1 MNESICITQNYNL
14 VASHAADKL
23 LCINAIMTSIVASNS
38 QPLWLAQVCDGQAA
52 CPNVSTQGLI
62 CCRTHAYFF
71 SSKLI
76 FCKHIRLAPLT
87 DLPTARACS
96 GKLSTSGRAR
106 LIAGYCF
113 SSCAWVHVCVAGVST
128 PLVPGCFCV
137 AGAALRAHGRTFA
150 WQVRHFD
157 SHNLFSLNSTHKNT
171 HKNSTHLI
179 STN

>member
-1 MNESICITQNYNL
+1 MPT
-14 VASHAADKL
+14 
-23 LCINAIMTSIVASNS
+23 T
-38 QPLWLAQVCDGQAA
+38 LACSGLYGQAA

-137 AGAALRAHGRTFA
+137 AGAALRTYRRGWCGTEILGTTTATTLHLT
-150 WQVRHFD
+150 QSLLPEVNTQKHSQKLD
-157 SHNLFSLNSTHKNT
+157 SPHLHKLNSRTT
-171 HKNSTHLI
+171 Q
-179 STN
+179 